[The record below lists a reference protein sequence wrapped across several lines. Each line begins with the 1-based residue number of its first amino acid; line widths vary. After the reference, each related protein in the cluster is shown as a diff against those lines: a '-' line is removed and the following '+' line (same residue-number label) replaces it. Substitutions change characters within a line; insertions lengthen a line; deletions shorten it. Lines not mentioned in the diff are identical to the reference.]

1 MSFVFA
7 LIKLL
12 GINQKSF
19 FKSLKTFKGMPH
31 RYEIFLKKKIV
42 FLLMTPRQHHFK
54 QLNVR

>member
-19 FKSLKTFKGMPH
+19 FVFKNFKGMPH

-42 FLLMTPRQHHFK
+42 FLLITILRQHHFK